1 VKWIRLQSQCRSG
14 LPIIVRLASEQPGGS
29 LRLLFARL
37 CFATSGFS
45 VSNTTFQPMLSGA
58 RMLML
63 TVARAGARRRLCA
76 EDGMSPLNLP
86 VAKAFGSESEY
97 IGGAFLIGSGIMLT
111 FSEP

>member
-1 VKWIRLQSQCRSG
+1 
-14 LPIIVRLASEQPGGS
+14 
-29 LRLLFARL
+29 
-37 CFATSGFS
+37 
-45 VSNTTFQPMLSGA
+45 
-58 RMLML
+58 MLML